1 MHYTDSRIMNTF
13 RLTITVHPAGLLC
26 GLEQQF
32 ERGMEMLS
40 LSCINSLCQEIAGM
54 QVVR

>member
-32 ERGMEMLS
+32 ERDREMLS